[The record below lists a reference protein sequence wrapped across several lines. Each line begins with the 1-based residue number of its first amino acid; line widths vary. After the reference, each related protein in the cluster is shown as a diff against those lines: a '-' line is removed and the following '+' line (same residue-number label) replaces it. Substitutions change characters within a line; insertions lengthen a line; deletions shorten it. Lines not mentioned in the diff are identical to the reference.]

1 MGSILSGSRTQRG
14 GRKALEALPT
24 ARLTLRV
31 LHAVNRA
38 PGPVVR
44 PESSDLATV
53 VHGHQ
58 QWLVELSVTPLNFG
72 GHRRWMVCPEC
83 GGRREAL
90 HVLGDRLACR
100 VCLGLRYGCQHE
112 NRRARLVRRIDKIR
126 VRLGWPPG
134 PLAPAAGKPPGMRWG
149 TFHRLAGE
157 LDMLTDALVGNV
169 VKWIDGAEAML
180 GRRGKTTV

>member
-24 ARLTLRV
+24 ARLTLGA
-31 LHAVNRA
+31 LHAVSRA

-44 PESSDLATV
+44 LQAPDLAV
-53 VHGHQ
+53 ISDGRQ
-58 QWLVELSVTPLNFG
+58 QWLVELSATPLNFG

-90 HVLGDRLACR
+90 QVLGDRLACR

-112 NRRARLVRRIDKIR
+112 NKRARLVRRIDKIR
-126 VRLGWPPG
+126 TRLGWPPG
-134 PLAPAAGKPPGMRWG
+134 PLAPATGKPPGMRWG
-149 TFHRLAGE
+149 TYHRLAGE
-157 LDMLTDALVGNV
+157 LDMLTDALVGKV
-169 VKWIDGAEAML
+169 ARWIDGAEAMVA
-180 GRRGKTTV
+180 RRGQ